1 MEAPTSSDGDH
12 FRKLERMYHAAPVN
26 DFYAPRLRVSEG
38 RAVLE
43 MDIRREFFHAAG
55 AIHGSI
61 CFKALD
67 DAAFFAVNSLER
79 DVFIFTVSFNVYLLR
94 PVSEGT
100 LRAEG
105 VVTSSSRNLYTAES
119 VLYVGEHRQV
129 ARGSGTFMRSS
140 IRLLDVESYR

>member
-1 MEAPTSSDGDH
+1 METPATSDADH

-26 DFYAPRLRVSEG
+26 DFYAPRLRISEG

-43 MDIRREFFHAAG
+43 MEVRREFFHAAE

-61 CFKALD
+61 YFKALD

-79 DVFIFTVSFNVYLLR
+79 EVFVLTASFNLYLLR
-94 PVSEGT
+94 PVSEGR

-105 VVTSSSRNLYTAES
+105 VVTSSSRNLFTAEA
-119 VLYVGEHRQV
+119 VLYVGKDLQV

-140 IRLLDVESYR
+140 VRLADVTSYR